1 MTPYSPHAF
10 QLADCLSLSLLLVSP
25 DPGYA
30 RSLIR
35 RTRHDIRLSWH
46 ACWWEE
52 GTVASKLATHTPD
65 IIVCDLAAESH
76 AGLEGL
82 KKSCEC
88 CKKVQCL
95 ALVADSDKERAI
107 DALYAGARGVISR
120 NASEEV
126 IIQAIWDL
134 ASGETPLSR
143 DIARIVVAHMQKRE
157 SHLLTPREKDV
168 LYQLCEGKSYKMIST
183 CLFISQDTVRSHIK
197 SLYRKLDVNSK
208 SEAVAK
214 ALRNHWV

>member
-1 MTPYSPHAF
+1 MMPYYPHAF
-10 QLADCLSLSLLLVSP
+10 RLADCTHLSLVLVSP
-25 DPGYA
+25 DPGFV

-35 RTRHDIRLSWH
+35 HTRHDIRLSWH
-46 ACWWEE
+46 ACWWGE
-52 GTVASKLATHTPD
+52 GTIANKIAAYSPD
-65 IIVCDLAAESH
+65 IIVFDLAAESH

-120 NASEEV
+120 NASEEE

-134 ASGETPLSR
+134 ASGETPLSG
-143 DIARIVVAHMQKRE
+143 DIARIVVAHIQRRE
-157 SHLLTPREKDV
+157 SHVLTPREKDV

>member
-1 MTPYSPHAF
+1 MTPYYSHAIR
-10 QLADCLSLSLLLVSP
+10 LAEATRLSLLLVSP
-25 DPGYA
+25 DLGFS

-35 RTRHDIRLSWH
+35 RTRHDVRLNWH
-46 ACWWEE
+46 ACWWE
-52 GTVASKLATHTPD
+52 GGMIANKLTAHTPD
-65 IIVCDLAAESH
+65 IIVFDLAVESL

-82 KKSCEC
+82 KKSFEC
-88 CKKVQCL
+88 CKNVQSL

-134 ASGETPLSR
+134 ASGETPLSG

-157 SHLLTPREKDV
+157 SHALTPREKDV